1 MTDDLPGRTTAI
13 APAPDSSPVA
23 TGGRTGPR
31 VLYLVNGFP
40 WPLTSGYL
48 RHYHMI
54 RELSGHG
61 HRISLLAIV
70 AADFDP
76 ADRAALEPF
85 TERIV
90 TVPSQRGRRSLRHRV
105 QRRLGA
111 ISVGENAARRLR
123 DEVVELLRAEPHDVV
138 LFSGKRTYPA
148 LGAAAGLPVVADV
161 CDATSSRIRGNLR
174 YASIRRFPL
183 LLAEYVEVR
192 RIERALVRRA
202 AHLLFASVRD
212 RDALLGE
219 EERDR
224 ATVLP
229 NGVDLAFWQRPEGQ
243 PLGHDEI
250 VFTGAM
256 DYPPNT
262 DAALYLIREVLPRV
276 RREVPTA
283 HLSIVGRDPV
293 PELVRAGTAE
303 GVTVT
308 GLVPDVRPYLTAAAV
323 FAAPLRFG
331 AGIQNKILEALAMG
345 VPTVASPNGAAG
357 LVTTDGIRPPL
368 TVAAARDPDQFAAAV
383 VERLRASAA
392 DRSPSPE
399 ERAFVEQNFT
409 WRRSGDLLDRA
420 LHDAAAGGRSV
431 TEAAPLADDG
441 PVR

>member
-1 MTDDLPGRTTAI
+1 MTDA
-13 APAPDSSPVA
+13 APTPAATPASPPVA
-23 TGGRTGPR
+23 DGARTGPR

-54 RELSGHG
+54 RELSARG

-90 TVPSQRGRRSLRHRV
+90 TVPSQRGSSALRHRI

-111 ISVGENAARRLR
+111 LSVGENAARRLR
-123 DEVVELLRAEPHDVV
+123 DEVVELLRNEPHDVV

-148 LGAAAGLPVVADV
+148 LRAAAGLPVVADV

-202 AHLLFASVRD
+202 VHVLFASVRD

-219 EERDR
+219 GERDR

-229 NGVDLAFWQRPEGQ
+229 NGVDLAFWQRPADQ
-243 PLGHDEI
+243 PLGRDEI

-262 DAALYLIREVLPRV
+262 DAALYLIDEILPRV
-276 RREVPTA
+276 RREIPTA

-293 PELVRAGTAE
+293 PALVRAGDAE

-345 VPTVASPNGAAG
+345 VPTVAGPNGAAG

-368 TVAAARDPDQFAAAV
+368 TVAPARDPDAFAAAV
-383 VERLRASAA
+383 VEQLRASVA
-392 DRSPSPE
+392 DPRPSPE
-399 ERAFVEQNFT
+399 ERVFVEQNFT

-420 LHDAAAGGRSV
+420 LRDAAAGGH
-431 TEAAPLADDG
+431 APAEGRLRADDP

>member
-1 MTDDLPGRTTAI
+1 MTDDAPVPAGVELPSA
-13 APAPDSSPVA
+13 PVA
-23 TGGRTGPR
+23 AGARSGPR

-48 RHYHMI
+48 RHYHLI
-54 RELSGHG
+54 RELSARG

-70 AADFDP
+70 AGDFDP

-111 ISVGENAARRLR
+111 MSVGESAARRLR
-123 DEVVELLRAEPHDVV
+123 DEVVELLRAQPHDVV

-148 LGAAAGLPVVADV
+148 LGATAGLPVVADV

-174 YASIRRFPL
+174 YASIGRLPL

-192 RIERALVRRA
+192 RVERALVRRA
-202 AHLLFASVRD
+202 AQLLFASVRD
-212 RDALLGE
+212 RDALVDDG
-219 EERDR
+219 ERDR

-229 NGVDLAFWQRPEGQ
+229 NGVDLAFWRRPDGT
-243 PLGHDEI
+243 PLGRDEI

-262 DAALYLIREVLPRV
+262 DAALYLIREILPRV
-276 RREVPTA
+276 RREIPAV

-293 PELVRAGTAE
+293 PALVRAGAVE
-303 GVTVT
+303 GVSVT

-331 AGIQNKILEALAMG
+331 AGIQNKVLEALAMG

-368 TVAAARDPDQFAAAV
+368 TVAPARDPDRFAAAV
-383 VERLRASAA
+383 VERLRATAA
-392 DRSPSPE
+392 DPRPSPE
-399 ERAFVEQNFT
+399 ARAFVEQNFT

-420 LHDAAAGGRSV
+420 LRDAAAGGRTV
-431 TEAAPLADDG
+431 AGTAPLADDP

>member
-1 MTDDLPGRTTAI
+1 MTDAAPTPVTAPTSP
-13 APAPDSSPVA
+13 PAADGA
-23 TGGRTGPR
+23 RTGPR

-54 RELSGHG
+54 RELSARG

-76 ADRAALEPF
+76 ADRAALEPL
-85 TERIV
+85 TELIV
-90 TVPSQRGRRSLRHRV
+90 TVPSQRGSSSLRHRI

-111 ISVGENAARRLR
+111 LSVGENAARRLR
-123 DEVVELLRAEPHDVV
+123 DEVVELLREEPHDVV

-148 LGAAAGLPVVADV
+148 LRATAGLPVVADV

-202 AHLLFASVRD
+202 VHLLFASVRD

-219 EERDR
+219 GERDR

-229 NGVDLAFWQRPEGQ
+229 NGVDLAFWQRPVDQ
-243 PLGHDEI
+243 PLGRDEI

-262 DAALYLIREVLPRV
+262 DAALYLIDEILPRV
-276 RREVPTA
+276 RREIPTA

-293 PELVRAGTAE
+293 PALVRAGSAE

-345 VPTVASPNGAAG
+345 VPTVAGPNGAAG

-368 TVAAARDPDQFAAAV
+368 TVAPARDPDAFAAAV
-383 VERLRASAA
+383 VEQLRASVA
-392 DRSPSPE
+392 DPRPSPE
-399 ERAFVEQNFT
+399 ERVFVEQNFT

-420 LHDAAAGGRSV
+420 LRDAAGGGH
-431 TEAAPLADDG
+431 APAEGRHRADDP

>member
-1 MTDDLPGRTTAI
+1 
-13 APAPDSSPVA
+13 
-23 TGGRTGPR
+23 
-31 VLYLVNGFP
+31 
-40 WPLTSGYL
+40 
-48 RHYHMI
+48 MI
-54 RELSGHG
+54 RELSARG

-174 YASIRRFPL
+174 YASIGRLPL

-192 RIERALVRRA
+192 RVERALVRRA

-212 RDALLGE
+212 RDALLDDG
-219 EERDR
+219 ERDR

-229 NGVDLAFWQRPEGQ
+229 NGVDLAFWRRPDGT
-243 PLGHDEI
+243 PLGRDEI

-262 DAALYLIREVLPRV
+262 DAALYLIREILPRV
-276 RREVPTA
+276 RREIPAVAPLDRRPRPRPGAGPRRGRRGRLGDRARPGRPAVP
-283 HLSIVGRDPV
+283 HGGSRLR
-293 PELVRAGTAE
+293 R
-303 GVTVT
+303 
-308 GLVPDVRPYLTAAAV
+308 
-323 FAAPLRFG
+323 AAPLRRRHPEQDPRG
-331 AGIQNKILEALAMG
+331 ARDGRADRRQPERRCRARDDRRNPAAPDG
-345 VPTVASPNGAAG
+345 RAGPRSRPVRRRGRGAAPRDRPRTRVHPRRRG
-357 LVTTDGIRPPL
+357 RSSSRTSPGDGAATCSTARSATPRRAGAPSPRPRLSPTTLRCGS
-368 TVAAARDPDQFAAAV
+368 
-383 VERLRASAA
+383 LRAWTPNPSTRPNRGRAA
-392 DRSPSPE
+392 TTP
-399 ERAFVEQNFT
+399 Q
-409 WRRSGDLLDRA
+409 RRSSWSTSRTTSRTRP
-420 LHDAAAGGRSV
+420 AA
-431 TEAAPLADDG
+431 
-441 PVR
+441 